1 MSALTPQLLAKD
13 PQAVGGFLTYSGLF
27 RGSVEN
33 VADPERRG
41 RVQVRV
47 PHVHGNIPTAH
58 LPWAERVFSD
68 GGGANAG
75 VFSPL
80 RGRTVAELRDGDGVW
95 ILFEGNDHHLPVV
108 VGTWYAIPN
117 GETEAPKE
125 SLADKGHRRRY
136 VQKTRHGHRI
146 ELGDDPGQF
155 EIKISTAY
163 EETSPAPSAHII
175 HLRES
180 DGGRGIHI
188 QTAGGSVLSLQ
199 DEDPGE
205 TGIKIQKPYDT
216 LPDLDAV
223 GPSTYVPLPSPPQ
236 PTANGTVQ
244 SLTPVVPVGLGQ
256 KGVMLRTSGGHIVKM
271 TESDSRITI
280 QSKGGQQIILDD
292 VTRTI
297 SINGGD
303 FVNVSAEI
311 NISFSAPSFSVDADN
326 ANWSMIGGVCTFRAQ
341 SFNFIQL

>member
-1 MSALTPQLLAKD
+1 MFEASARAADEELGRARF
-13 PQAVGGFLTYSGLF
+13 AV
-27 RGSVEN
+27 
-33 VADPERRG
+33 RR
-41 RVQVRV
+41 
-47 PHVHGNIPTAH
+47 
-58 LPWAERVFSD
+58 E
-68 GGGANAG
+68 
-75 VFSPL
+75 
-80 RGRTVAELRDGDGVW
+80 DGV
-95 ILFEGNDHHLPVV
+95 IEYLGREDQQVK
-108 VGTWYAIPN
+108 I
-117 GETEAPKE
+117 
-125 SLADKGHRRRY
+125 R
-136 VQKTRHGHRI
+136 GHRI